1 MSTYVTG
8 SITGYIVSLY
18 HSQSVG
24 RPKIKIVIKRYNKSN
39 TAKAASCVLKQL
51 RIPFDVST
59 KIEIIFA
66 EKNWKIETR
75 YRESTSFIHALL
87 SYYEDK
93 NIKYLPN
100 KPIVATGV
108 RTTPSM

>member
-1 MSTYVTG
+1 MIG

-66 EKNWKIETR
+66 EKKLKIETR
-75 YRESTSFIHALL
+75 YRESI
-87 SYYEDK
+87 YQ
-93 NIKYLPN
+93 P
-100 KPIVATGV
+100 
-108 RTTPSM
+108 